1 MCRSVLTRVAPRG
14 ARFAGL
20 VLACLLVIR
29 VVGASRA
36 EFARGR
42 AIRVLKA
49 TSGADFAPG
58 VPLLLF
64 VLVVTGAALLVL
76 AHGNF
81 AAEGTRWA
89 VQALLRSLSW
99 IVFPS
104 WTIHATCLAFPTLL
118 IAILPSR
125 AWCARGVIP

>member
-20 VLACLLVIR
+20 VLALHDIR

-64 VLVVTGAALLVL
+64 VLVVTGAALFVL

-81 AAEGTRWA
+81 VAEGPRWA
-89 VQALLRSLSW
+89 VQATRSS
-99 IVFPS
+99 F
-104 WTIHATCLAFPTLL
+104 
-118 IAILPSR
+118 SR
-125 AWCARGVIP
+125 AVRTL

>member
-1 MCRSVLTRVAPRG
+1 MCCSVLTRVAPRG

-20 VLACLLVIR
+20 VLAGLHVIR
-29 VVGASRA
+29 VVGASWA

-49 TSGADFAPG
+49 TSGADFAPH

-64 VLVVTGAALLVL
+64 VLVVTGAALFVL
-76 AHGNF
+76 SHGNF
-81 AAEGTRWA
+81 VAEGTRWA

-99 IVFPS
+99 SVFPL

-118 IAILPSR
+118 IAKLASW
-125 AWCARGVIP
+125 AQCARGVIP

>member
-20 VLACLLVIR
+20 VLAGLHDIR
-29 VVGASRA
+29 VVGASWA

-58 VPLLLF
+58 LLLF
-64 VLVVTGAALLVL
+64 VLVATGAALFVL

-81 AAEGTRWA
+81 VAEGTRWA
-89 VQALLRSLSW
+89 LQALRRSLS
-99 IVFPS
+99 
-104 WTIHATCLAFPTLL
+104 
-118 IAILPSR
+118 
-125 AWCARGVIP
+125 